1 MNLKVFPSEANFIMF
16 KSEIIKLDRLLKSE
30 DIAIRNCENYEGL
43 ERGFYRIAV
52 RTRKENQYLISAME
66 RCLENG

>member
-1 MNLKVFPSEANFIMF
+1 MNLKVFPSEANFIML

-66 RCLENG
+66 RCLKNG

>member
-1 MNLKVFPSEANFIMF
+1 ML

-66 RCLENG
+66 RCLKNG